1 MASVTVPPSSS
12 STHLIHNLLRLP
24 EPPSSFCLFPRPFC
38 FSALTCQSSRRNKP
52 RFQSISSKLLP
63 FHSTSSLVAKSFSAI
78 DEPDLGEDEESEEVE
93 EEEDELD
100 SGMVSL
106 RGSEDS
112 EEGKEEKIEKM
123 KKKARGSAL
132 KLTIKE
138 KKELAS
144 YAHSLGDKLKC
155 QLVGKSGV
163 TDSVVF
169 SFLETLEKNEL
180 LKVSPFINLLSLS
193 LSMLL
198 LEECC
203 CLVEMETRCEPLS
216 LILYLEQVKIRKTS
230 PQEMEDAV
238 MHLEEATGSVAVGQ
252 IGRTVILYRP
262 SPTKMKAEEK
272 KKEVERLSMR
282 RRQKFSN
289 SRPTTR
295 PFVS

>member
-1 MASVTVPPSSS
+1 MASLVRIPPSSSSS
-12 STHLIHNLLRLP
+12 STHLIHNSLHRLP
-24 EPPSSFCLFPRPFC
+24 EPPTSFCLFLRPFC
-38 FSALTCQSSRRNKP
+38 SSALTCQSSRRNKP
-52 RFQSISSKLLP
+52 RFQSISSKPLP

-78 DEPDLGEDEESEEVE
+78 DEPDLGEDEESEEDDYNEEEEE

-100 SGMVSL
+100 SGMVSV

-112 EEGKEEKIEKM
+112 EEGLEMGSGDKEEKIEKM

-180 LKVSPFINLLSLS
+180 LKV
-193 LSMLL
+193 
-198 LEECC
+198 
-203 CLVEMETRCEPLS
+203 
-216 LILYLEQVKIRKTS
+216 KIRKTS
-230 PQEMEDAV
+230 PEEMEDAV
-238 MHLEEATGSVAVGQ
+238 RHLEEATGSVAVGQ

-262 SPTKMKAEEK
+262 SPTKMKAEAK
-272 KKEVERLSMR
+272 KKEVERLLIK

-289 SRPTTR
+289 SRPTR
-295 PFVS
+295 PFRREYSEKPDGRGRRGGSRVATA